1 MNPNPIYIPIAV
13 GIYGGFRCLRSFVRN
28 WERWLCVPPRPTE
41 HMAGPDDQDIDFE
54 AALRSL
60 AKESR

>member
-1 MNPNPIYIPIAV
+1 MIDYLLPAV
-13 GIYGGFRCLRSFVRN
+13 GIVGGVAVVRHFVRH
-28 WERWLCVPPRPTE
+28 WDEWLCAPPRPTE
-41 HMAGPDDQDIDFE
+41 PMAGPDDQDIDFE